1 MAHFFRAVVYNPC
14 SANSREKG
22 SGHSGSPAQQRS
34 HWTRCDPEKERT
46 DQTER
51 FYRAGTYEVIEFG
64 YNGKGLNNKYVMGK
78 TPQMT
83 TPLLL

>member
-1 MAHFFRAVVYNPC
+1 MCTTHAAP
-14 SANSREKG
+14 
-22 SGHSGSPAQQRS
+22 
-34 HWTRCDPEKERT
+34 TRGKRVQVIAEALPNRDLIGLIATQKKERT